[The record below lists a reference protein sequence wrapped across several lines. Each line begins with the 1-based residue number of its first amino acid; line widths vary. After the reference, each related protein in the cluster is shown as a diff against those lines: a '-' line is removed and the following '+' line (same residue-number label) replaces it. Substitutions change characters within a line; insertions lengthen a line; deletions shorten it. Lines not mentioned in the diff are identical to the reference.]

1 VNPLQ
6 RLWTQSI
13 LVRVAVVLVAVTVLA
28 LGVMTAAWVFTQQSM
43 GKGSAINVAGS
54 LRMQSY
60 ALAVAVASP
69 GGEAPA
75 RAEAIRAAAAE
86 FERRLHSPALRESV
100 STDRDDPVALVYASI
115 ERRFESEVRPLALA
129 AIDLPGAQAK
139 FLASIPEFVQ
149 QVDGFVRQLDVQLEM
164 RMTRL
169 RLALVAVVVVVL
181 LLGASILWL
190 LNDQVVRPLR
200 HLVRAASEVRAGG
213 FKVRAHDTGP
223 DEIGQLGQAFNYMV
237 EDLARLYGSLERQVA
252 EKTADLERK
261 NRSLGLLYD
270 TTRLL
275 SGRSVDTAALS
286 KVLDNVEQALG
297 AEGGIICAR
306 QGSSGRGFPIAV
318 SERGLP
324 ESCAEQA
331 CGNCSGGAA
340 VHWRSEA
347 GEGGARRVVSIPL
360 TDSGTV
366 HGVMPLML
374 PPGKGLEP
382 WQIELAETV
391 GRHVGAALGAAARHE
406 EQNRLALLEERSAIA
421 RELHDSIAQSLA
433 YTKIQLMRLAALLEH
448 ESDRRQAQTVVGEVR
463 DGVSDAY
470 RQLRELLTTFRLK
483 VGGQGLE
490 ALISNTVAE
499 FQTRTGL
506 SSTLDNR
513 LMGFEL
519 SANEQIHL
527 LQIVRE
533 ALTNIEKHAHARHVA
548 VSLDRGADGQ
558 VLVTID
564 DDGVG
569 IPLTPERQHHFGL
582 SIMRDRAATLE
593 GEIDFSR
600 RAEGGTHV
608 TLRFRPASAFAAAAT
623 TTSLER
629 HSA

>member
-1 VNPLQ
+1 VNSLQ
-6 RLWTQSI
+6 RLWTHSI
-13 LVRVAVVLVAVTVLA
+13 LVRVAVVLAAVTLLA
-28 LGVMTAAWVFTQQSM
+28 LAVMTAAWIFTQQSM

-69 GGEAPA
+69 GGDTPA

-86 FERRLHSPALRESV
+86 FERRLNSPALRASV
-100 STDRDDPVALVYASI
+100 PAVADDPVALVYASI
-115 ERRFESEVRPLALA
+115 ERRFAGEVRPLALA
-129 AIDLPGAQAK
+129 AIDLPRAQDK

-149 QVDGFVRQLDVQLEM
+149 QVDGFVRQLDLQLES

-169 RLALVAVVVVVL
+169 RWALMAVFAVVL
-181 LLGASILWL
+181 LLGASVLWL
-190 LNDQVVRPLR
+190 LNEQVVRPLR
-200 HLVRAASEVRAGG
+200 HLVRAAREVRAGG

-261 NRSLGLLYD
+261 NRSLGLLYE

-275 SGRSVDTAALS
+275 SGRSVDGSALS
-286 KVLDNVEQALG
+286 KVLNHVEQALG

-306 QGSSGRGFPIAV
+306 HGTSGRGFPIAI

-324 ESCAEQA
+324 EACTEQA
-331 CGNCSGGAA
+331 CHNCNGGA
-340 VHWRSEA
+340 VLQWRSEA
-347 GEGGARRVVSIPL
+347 GEGGPRRVVSIPL
-360 TDSGTV
+360 VDSGTV

-391 GRHVGAALGAAARHE
+391 GRHVGSALGAAARHE

-433 YTKIQLMRLAALLEH
+433 YTKIQLMRLASLLEQ
-448 ESDRRQAQTVVGEVR
+448 ESDRAQAQAVVGEVR

-483 VGGQGLE
+483 VGGQGLD

-506 SSTLDNR
+506 AVALDNR

-548 VSLDRGADGQ
+548 VNLDRSADGR

-569 IPLTPERQHHFGL
+569 MPVIPERQHHFGL
-582 SIMRDRAATLE
+582 SIMRDRAATLR
-593 GEIDFSR
+593 GEIEIGR
-600 RAEGGTHV
+600 RATGGTHV
-608 TLRFRPASAFAAAAT
+608 ALSFRAASAFASADAS
-623 TTSLER
+623 TSIER
-629 HSA
+629 NPA

>member
-1 VNPLQ
+1 MNTLQ
-6 RLWTQSI
+6 RLWTHSI
-13 LVRVAVVLVAVTVLA
+13 LVRVAIVLVAVTVLA

-69 GGEAPA
+69 GGDAPA
-75 RAEAIRAAAAE
+75 RAEAIRAAVAE
-86 FERRLHSPALRESV
+86 FERRLHTPALRGSV
-100 STDRDDPVALVYASI
+100 SADPTDPLALVYASI
-115 ERRFESEVRPLALA
+115 GQRFSSEVRPLALA
-129 AIDLPGAQAK
+129 AIDLPEAQAR

-149 QVDGFVRQLDVQLEM
+149 QVDGFVRQLDMQLEL

-169 RLALVAVVVVVL
+169 RWALMAVIVVLL

-213 FKVRAHDTGP
+213 FGVRAHDTGP

-275 SGRSVDTAALS
+275 SGRSLETGALA

-306 QGSSGRGFPIAV
+306 HGSSGRGFPIAV

-331 CGNCSGGAA
+331 CGDCSGGAA
-340 VHWRSEA
+340 LHWRSEA
-347 GEGGARRVVSIPL
+347 GAGGARRVVSIPL
-360 TDSGTV
+360 VDSGAV

-382 WQIELAETV
+382 WQIELAEAV

-448 ESDRRQAQTVVGEVR
+448 ESDRAQAQTVVGEVR

-483 VGGQGLE
+483 VGGQGLDS
-490 ALISNTVAE
+490 LISNTVAE

-506 SSTLDNR
+506 AATLDNR

-548 VSLDRGADGQ
+548 VSLDRSADGR
-558 VLVTID
+558 VFVTID

-569 IPLTPERQHHFGL
+569 IPITPERQHHFGL
-582 SIMRDRAATLE
+582 SIMRDRAATLG
-593 GEIDFSR
+593 GEIEVSR
-600 RAEGGTHV
+600 RAAGGTHV
-608 TLRFRPASAFAAAAT
+608 ALTFRCASAFAPSAST
-623 TTSLER
+623 HSLER
-629 HSA
+629 QGS